1 MMLRAAE
8 LHALPAGENLMPA
21 MLFVP
26 LAQRGGHMHLL
37 DDVPPTH
44 PGVVSAKRNLTF
56 LRGVGDDALLGPP
69 EIVVEQ
75 VLEPHARHEQQVP
88 AVAPATEN
96 VVHGPLARYVAVV
109 ASRSPQPLVE
119 LPQHIDG
126 PEMLRRMK
134 RMVIPHQRQRHPRD

>member
-21 MLFVP
+21 VLFVP

-44 PGVVSAKRNLTF
+44 PGVVSAKRNLTL
-56 LRGVGDDALLGPP
+56 LRRVGDDALLGPA

-75 VLEPHARHEQQVP
+75 ILEPHARHEQQVP
-88 AVAPATEN
+88 PILTAPEY
-96 VVHGPLARYVAVV
+96 VVHGPFA
-109 ASRSPQPLVE
+109 
-119 LPQHIDG
+119 
-126 PEMLRRMK
+126 
-134 RMVIPHQRQRHPRD
+134 

>member
-21 MLFVP
+21 VLFVP

-56 LRGVGDDALLGPP
+56 LRGVGDNALLGPP

-75 VLEPHARHEQQVP
+75 ILEPHARHEQQVP
-88 AVAPATEN
+88 AVAPAFEYIVQCPTCRN
-96 VVHGPLARYVAVV
+96 VSILAPGR
-109 ASRSPQPLVE
+109 
-119 LPQHIDG
+119 
-126 PEMLRRMK
+126 
-134 RMVIPHQRQRHPRD
+134 